1 MSIRSNMKKYFDNH
15 AETSENHDDVKLRT
29 HYYKISK
36 DKGITLIETIIQNSQ
51 KYKLNSISKE
61 YGELSVNVKK
71 GKKAFIVIAVIMTKP
86 YHTAIDISV
95 TTEALLPFDFGYSNK
110 IIAELYEQFN
120 KEMPLIKTD

>member
-1 MSIRSNMKKYFDNH
+1 MSLRSNLKKYFDNH
-15 AETSENHDDVKLRT
+15 AETKDNHDDARLRT

-36 DKGITLIETIIQNSQ
+36 DKAITVIETFIQNSQ
-51 KYKLNSISKE
+51 KYELNAISKE

-95 TTEALLPFDFGYSNK
+95 TTEAMLPFDFGYSNK

-120 KEMPLIKTD
+120 KELPLIKTD